1 MAEAP
6 LVVLQQARAVAPEVE
21 GAQQQFGE
29 VDHPGA
35 RAGGLVGFV
44 DLQHGAEEQV
54 AAGLDVLRADA
65 LVLLPVDEPL
75 GLARRPALL
84 VEAEL
89 ADHPLD
95 QALLVVAVEDLEVL
109 GKARFLPVG
118 AQQAVRQAVEGADPH
133 ARRVDAQQLL
143 DALAHLGGGLV
154 GEGHRQ
160 DRVGRGLLHL
170 DQPGDA
176 VHQHTGFAGTGA
188 GKHQLTPQRGRYG
201 LALGVVEGVQ
211 EEGEIVAHRGIL
223 GMWLGE
229 GKPTTGWSA
238 GRSPI
243 PVPDTLPK
251 LGDAGPE
258 PRT

>member
-1 MAEAP
+1 M
-6 LVVLQQARAVAPEVE
+6 
-21 GAQQQFGE
+21 
-29 VDHPGA
+29 
-35 RAGGLVGFV
+35 
-44 DLQHGAEEQV
+44 
-54 AAGLDVLRADA
+54 
-65 LVLLPVDEPL
+65 
-75 GLARRPALL
+75 
-84 VEAEL
+84 
-89 ADHPLD
+89 
-95 QALLVVAVEDLEVL
+95 
-109 GKARFLPVG
+109 
-118 AQQAVRQAVEGADPH
+118 
-133 ARRVDAQQLL
+133 
-143 DALAHLGGGLV
+143 
-154 GEGHRQ
+154 
-160 DRVGRGLLHL
+160 
-170 DQPGDA
+170 
-176 VHQHTGFAGTGA
+176 HQHTGFAGTGA